1 MARKRKKIDSG
12 DVIASIFVHG
22 LGVAALL
29 CGLFVLWWGENQA
42 SRYYSLGSDA
52 LQSAVEIADL
62 SRVDPALDGRLVHAT
77 GMAQCATPLEDPLFG
92 VSAKAF
98 TLKREVSCYQVVEI
112 REKKKDENGR
122 IEIVHRYKDRWV
134 GGAVDSGKFYSA
146 YQKGRAKPPLS
157 ALRSLRLAAQD
168 VTLGAYRLPQFMVE
182 SVRSDN
188 PPKLQVPEGI
198 RLLLPRK
205 LGIAADMLHETD
217 YGLYIGSNPSS
228 PRIGDVR
235 IRLSAVP
242 LSEVSVLALAK
253 GGTFER
259 YRKPGDPENVN
270 LARIVPGA
278 VPLEGMIEKVDS
290 DVTGGAWITRVLA
303 AVLAGAGMIFLPWD
317 RMMGCAP
324 VRLLVNGRASDRT
337 EWGPEAVFRLGLA
350 LLLLTAGATWLMSG
364 DYATG
369 GTLLACGAALLLWRC
384 IKPGRKAGGGN
395 AH

>member
-146 YQKGRAKPPLS
+146 YQKGRAKPPLA

-188 PPKLQVPEGI
+188 PPKLQVPEGT
-198 RLLLPRK
+198 RL
-205 LGIAADMLHETD
+205 
-217 YGLYIGSNPSS
+217 
-228 PRIGDVR
+228 
-235 IRLSAVP
+235 
-242 LSEVSVLALAK
+242 
-253 GGTFER
+253 
-259 YRKPGDPENVN
+259 
-270 LARIVPGA
+270 
-278 VPLEGMIEKVDS
+278 
-290 DVTGGAWITRVLA
+290 
-303 AVLAGAGMIFLPWD
+303 
-317 RMMGCAP
+317 
-324 VRLLVNGRASDRT
+324 
-337 EWGPEAVFRLGLA
+337 
-350 LLLLTAGATWLMSG
+350 
-364 DYATG
+364 
-369 GTLLACGAALLLWRC
+369 
-384 IKPGRKAGGGN
+384 
-395 AH
+395 